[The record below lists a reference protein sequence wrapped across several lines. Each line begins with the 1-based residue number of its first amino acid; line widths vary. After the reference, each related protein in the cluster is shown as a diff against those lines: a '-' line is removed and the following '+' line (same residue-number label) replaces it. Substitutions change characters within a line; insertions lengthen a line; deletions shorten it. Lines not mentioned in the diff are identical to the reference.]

1 MTNEETT
8 KLITSLQT
16 TIRAAR
22 NHIKTLEARDKCM
35 TAANDEIIA
44 ELRNVAETMDGIF
57 ADMRMDARFDPLI
70 DALGKV
76 IDVLRERW
84 GEA

>member
-1 MTNEETT
+1 MTNE
-8 KLITSLQT
+8 
-16 TIRAAR
+16 
-22 NHIKTLEARDKCM
+22 
-35 TAANDEIIA
+35 EIIA
-44 ELRNVAETMDGIF
+44 ELRNVHETMDGIF
-57 ADMRMDARFDPLI
+57 ADMPIDARFDPLI

>member
-22 NHIKTLEARDKCM
+22 NHIKTLEARDRLKT
-35 TAANDEIIA
+35 TANQEIIA
-44 ELRNVAETMDGIF
+44 ELRNVHETMDGIL
-57 ADMRMDARFDPLI
+57 ADMPIDARFDPLI
-70 DALGKV
+70 DTLGTV